1 MELKPPF
8 IIHSEFSGNG
18 EMGKLSEISHCL
30 WESKSMEETSA
41 SGPRAMTS
49 SRLAFLTETPV
60 KLGGGGF
67 QTLHNRW
74 LKMKTP
80 ERKESDE
87 GTL

>member
-30 WESKSMEETSA
+30 REIKSMEETSA
-41 SGPRAMTS
+41 SGPRAVIS
-49 SRLAFLTETPV
+49 SRLAFLMETTV
-60 KLGGGGF
+60 KLGGSGF
-67 QTLHNRW
+67 QTLHDRW

-80 ERKESDE
+80 EGRETDE
-87 GTL
+87 VTL